1 MTAPSL
7 LICLLILALSKWP
20 AECSSVS
27 HAGIPRRPFGF
38 FAPRP
43 VATEL
48 AKTRESWVMANNDQR
63 RVWGEWLLRL
73 GFVHGAV
80 YYLSGSLEQRFKYMI
95 TSGVMIVLIVME
107 GYRQGQESVHQFRK
121 SIVNESREWRE
132 ESKEWRKTFFGAAVV
147 VGVFNTLLPLVL
159 WSIVSLNNN
168 DKKNG

>member
-1 MTAPSL
+1 MTVPSL
-7 LICLLILALSKWP
+7 LICLLILALSQWP
-20 AECSSVS
+20 AECGSVP

-48 AKTRESWVMANNDQR
+48 AKTRESWVMGDNDQR

-95 TSGVMIVLIVME
+95 TSGVMIALIVME

-121 SIVNESREWRE
+121 SIVNESR
-132 ESKEWRKTFFGAAVV
+132 EWRKTFFGAAVV